1 MRAMATGVPPVS
13 VDLLDLL
20 EAAHARIET
29 HLALLERLAERI
41 AQHGSDGDARH
52 AARFVMRFF
61 DTTGVQH
68 QRDEDQKLF
77 PLLRE
82 KAAELDRPEVSAVM
96 NEVQADHATLDLQW
110 SRIRH
115 WLQAVTLGDA
125 AAPAPPDIAS
135 FVWLQRSH
143 MAKEAALIL
152 PFARE
157 SLAPSRG

>member
-1 MRAMATGVPPVS
+1 MRAMATGVALVPM
-13 VDLLDLL
+13 DLLDLL

-41 AQHGSDGDARH
+41 AQHGSDADARH
-52 AARFVMRFF
+52 AARFIVRFF
-61 DTTGVQH
+61 DTTGLQH
-68 QRDEDQKLF
+68 QRDEDEKLF

-82 KAAELDRPEVSAVM
+82 KAAQLERPEVSAVM
-96 NEVQADHATLDLQW
+96 NEVEADHATLDLQW

-115 WLQAVTLGDA
+115 WLQAVTLGEKTT
-125 AAPAPPDIAS
+125 APPPDIAS

-157 SLAPSRG
+157 SLGPTRG